1 MSNKNIKVG
10 DTYLLPITITEI
22 RISGW
27 LHVVTPCN
35 KRYKID
41 PDDITKLIQDDI
53 KNTETTPK
61 YNPSRKFRNK
71 DRVRV
76 KSEVNGRPVY
86 ITKDACQPIDPNE
99 IWEVVEE
106 KKTGWVHLKR
116 GVAYADAWHA
126 MLELVTPGEEVGPYS
141 IVQPENYKC
150 VRVMEGKRI
159 HSSIPFDED
168 ECVCLTL
175 EQALAAAEA
184 ECDRLNVKWRKEQNN
199 G

>member
-10 DTYLLPITITEI
+10 DIGNLRVTVANIDDDGWFKFRTNEKY
-22 RISGW
+22 ISFI
-27 LHVVTPCN
+27 LSPDEVAQAFTP
-35 KRYKID
+35 
-41 PDDITKLIQDDI
+41 L
-53 KNTETTPK
+53 PK
-61 YNPSRKFRNK
+61 YDPHRKFREK
-71 DRVRV
+71 DKVRV
-76 KSEVNGRPVY
+76 KREVNGRPVY
-86 ITKDACQPIDPNE
+86 IGEDAWEPLDPSE

-106 KKTGWVHLKR
+106 KETGWVHLKN
-116 GVAYADAWHA
+116 GCVSADVWHA
-126 MLELVTPGEEVGPYS
+126 MLELVTTGEELGPYS

-184 ECDRLNVKWRKEQNN
+184 ERDRLNARWRKEQE
-199 G
+199 

>member
-10 DTYLLPITITEI
+10 DTYLLPITVTEI
-22 RISGW
+22 RISGF

-41 PDDITKLIQDDI
+41 PDDIYKLLQEDI
-53 KNTETTPK
+53 KNTEHDP
-61 YNPSRKFRNK
+61 NRKFRKK
-71 DRVRV
+71 DKVRV
-76 KSEVNGRPVY
+76 KREVHGRPVY
-86 ITKDACQPIDPNE
+86 IAEDAWEPLDPNE

-106 KKTGWVHLKR
+106 KETGWVYLKN
-116 GVAYADAWHA
+116 GCLSADVWHG
-126 MLELVTPGEEVGPYS
+126 MLELVTPGDEPYS

-150 VRVMEGKRI
+150 VRIMEGRRI

-168 ECVCLTL
+168 ECVCLTR

-184 ECDRLNVKWRKEQNN
+184 ERDRLNAKWRKEQNN
-199 G
+199 V

>member
-10 DTYLLPITITEI
+10 DTYLLPITVTEI
-22 RISGW
+22 RISGF

-41 PDDITKLIQDDI
+41 PVDITKLLQKDI
-53 KNTETTPK
+53 KNTKHDP
-61 YNPSRKFRNK
+61 NRKFREK
-71 DRVRV
+71 DKVRV
-76 KSEVNGRPVY
+76 KREVHGRPVY
-86 ITKDACQPIDPNE
+86 ITKDACQPLDPNE

-116 GVAYADAWHA
+116 GVMYADAWHD
-126 MLELVTPGEEVGPYS
+126 MLEIVTPVEEQEPYS

-184 ECDRLNVKWRKEQNN
+184 ECDRLNAKWRKEKNN
-199 G
+199 V